1 MQIVHTVGN
10 DSLLCDLIET
20 ETPPRLVYSDLR
32 HVFRD
37 TAQCEYFIVRQKIYD
52 MLFQAKSFLPEGVY
66 FKAFELYRPMKKQIL
81 RWEKILSEFQ
91 KRYPDTDPAQL
102 EEKANVFIANPYKQ
116 GSGHQTGAAVDLTLC
131 DSDGTELDMG
141 TKYQEFNSLTQTFP
155 DHDRLT
161 DQQKENR
168 KILCRSM
175 QRAGFVNYFPEW
187 WHYSYGEIEW
197 AVITHTGK
205 TLYLPLNI

>member
-1 MQIVHTVGN
+1 MQPLER
-10 DSLLCDLIET
+10 SEA
-20 ETPPRLVYSDLR
+20 
-32 HVFRD
+32 VF
-37 TAQCEYFIVRQKIYD
+37 FIR
-52 MLFQAKSFLPEGVY
+52 KS
-66 FKAFELYRPMKKQIL
+66 M
-81 RWEKILSEFQ
+81 
-91 KRYPDTDPAQL
+91 
-102 EEKANVFIANPYKQ
+102 PYATKP
-116 GSGHQTGAAVDLTLC
+116 
-131 DSDGTELDMG
+131 DMG

-155 DHDRLT
+155 DNDRLT

>member
-81 RWEKILSEFQ
+81 RWEKFYQSFKSVILTRILHNW
-91 KRYPDTDPAQL
+91 K
-102 EEKANVFIANPYKQ
+102 KK
-116 GSGHQTGAAVDLTLC
+116 
-131 DSDGTELDMG
+131 
-141 TKYQEFNSLTQTFP
+141 QTFSSQT
-155 DHDRLT
+155 LI
-161 DQQKENR
+161 NR
-168 KILCRSM
+168 AADIKQAR
-175 QRAGFVNYFPEW
+175 Q
-187 WHYSYGEIEW
+187 
-197 AVITHTGK
+197 
-205 TLYLPLNI
+205 